1 MRIMLDPGHEGL
13 SPGMDPGAVA
23 HGLKE
28 AELNLQVAMQV
39 RELLQQLRP
48 SVAVGMTR
56 TGDQVLTSSQR
67 VQRVRQFAPDICIS
81 IHHNAA
87 GETAR
92 GAEIYYAQG
101 DQRGKQ
107 LAESIGKRLQATGMP
122 WRGAKTRVANG
133 RDYYYM
139 IRDVNSPK
147 TVALLTEGAFITSAQ
162 DAQMIKS
169 GWLPKQARAIA
180 EAVAELIPP
189 QEGPAVVYAGTRY
202 PAQIIDGTTWC
213 PVRAVAEAAGLRV
226 EYDAKTR
233 ITTLRR

>member
-1 MRIMLDPGHEGL
+1 VKIMIDVGHG
-13 SPGMDPGAVA
+13 GTDPGAVA
-23 HGLKE
+23 SGLRE
-28 AELNLQVAMQV
+28 SEVNLVVAKAA
-39 RELLQQLRP
+39 RERLRQLRP
-48 SVAVGMTR
+48 SAQVRLTR
-56 TGDQVLTSSQR
+56 EDDRSLAAQQR
-67 VQRVRQFAPDICIS
+67 LKLVRDFAPDICIS

-87 GETAR
+87 GESAR
-92 GAEIYYAQG
+92 GAEVYYSQG

-107 LAESIGKRLQATGMP
+107 LAEAIGKRLQSTGMP

-139 IRDVNSPK
+139 IRDINNSK
-147 TVALLTEGAFITSAQ
+147 TIALLTEGAFLTSAQ
-162 DAQMIKS
+162 DAQMIKA
-169 GWLPKQARAIA
+169 GWLSKQAQAIA
-180 EAVAELIPP
+180 EAVAELMP
-189 QEGPAVVYAGTRY
+189 QQKGPAVVYAGTRY

>member
-1 MRIMLDPGHEGL
+1 MRILFDIGHGG
-13 SPGMDPGAVA
+13 SDPGAVA
-23 HGLKE
+23 NGLRE
-28 AELNLQVAMQV
+28 SECNL
-39 RELLQQLRP
+39 
-48 SVAVGMTR
+48 AVGKAARTHLLKLIPGVTVGLTR
-56 TGDQVLTSSQR
+56 EDDRTLTPQQR
-67 VQRVRQFAPDICIS
+67 LKLVRYFAPDICIS

-147 TVALLTEGAFITSAQ
+147 TIALLTEGAFITSAQ

-180 EAVAELIPP
+180 EAVAELIPQ